1 MAGMIL
7 SIITFLPA
15 VAALILLVFL
25 RDDDEARPTMP
36 VGLRYCDGY
45 HLCGKP
51 FDAGRF

>member
-25 RDDDEARPTMP
+25 RDDDEAGPTMP
-36 VGLRYCDGY
+36 VGLR
-45 HLCGKP
+45 LLRRSLP
-51 FDAGRF
+51 LWPAF

>member
-25 RDDDEARPTMP
+25 RDDDEAAANNARWVALIATVLP
-36 VGLRYCDGY
+36 LWRA
-45 HLCGKP
+45 
-51 FDAGRF
+51 F